1 MPLIKMQD
9 ISLEKLSLIGYDKIN
24 QSDEKENT
32 VHFFLDDYRFESIYK
47 NPDDKTERLKKF
59 NAVMSPD
66 FSMFTE
72 MPVSLQ
78 LYNCFRNRWVGA
90 YLQSKGIKVI
100 PTVRWGSLESFNF
113 CFDGIEQGCTVAVS
127 TLGIKNEKSHFMLG
141 YNEMRRRIRP
151 KKIICYGK
159 PFEDMKGDIIE
170 IDYAETNNLKHYE
183 PIYVTKV
190 TGYVLPRE
198 KGGGSA
204 GGIGAG
210 NPKPTFDENRDMP
223 KFPGYK
229 NKSPGK
235 GFEWRGSS
243 SPEDNKGN
251 WYNPKTKESYHWDLN
266 HAGPMKPHW
275 DYINP
280 NGWENG
286 YRIYEDNSW
295 ERKIFDLFGG
305 IGYASKK

>member
-1 MPLIKMQD
+1 
-9 ISLEKLSLIGYDKIN
+9 
-24 QSDEKENT
+24 
-32 VHFFLDDYRFESIYK
+32 
-47 NPDDKTERLKKF
+47 
-59 NAVMSPD
+59 
-66 FSMFTE
+66 
-72 MPVSLQ
+72 
-78 LYNCFRNRWVGA
+78 
-90 YLQSKGIKVI
+90 
-100 PTVRWGSLESFNF
+100 
-113 CFDGIEQGCTVAVS
+113 
-127 TLGIKNEKSHFMLG
+127 
-141 YNEMRRRIRP
+141 
-151 KKIICYGK
+151 
-159 PFEDMKGDIIE
+159 
-170 IDYAETNNLKHYE
+170 
-183 PIYVTKV
+183 
-190 TGYVLPRE
+190 
-198 KGGGSA
+198 
-204 GGIGAG
+204 
-210 NPKPTFDENRDMP
+210 MP

-229 NKSPGK
+229 NKSPGN